1 MDYAEAALKMHR
13 ENHGKLEMASK
24 IPLTTRDE
32 LSTAYTPGVAAPC
45 LKIKEDKSEAYTYTA
60 KGNLV
65 AVVTDGTA
73 VLGLGDIGPEA
84 AMPVMEGKAVL
95 FKKFGGVDAVPI
107 CLDTR
112 DTEEIIE
119 TVKRIAPTF
128 GGINLEDISA
138 PRCFEIER
146 KLKGRCD
153 IPIFHDD
160 QHGTAI
166 ITLAGLSNALKG
178 VGERLEG
185 GRIHRC
191 GLSPP
196 PRVRQPFP
204 SQSCCSRPEQGM
216 SHSATETGPFT
227 SAGRG

>member
-95 FKKFGGVDAVPI
+95 FKKFGGVDALAAIRSQIV
-107 CLDTR
+107 
-112 DTEEIIE
+112 
-119 TVKRIAPTF
+119 
-128 GGINLEDISA
+128 SA
-138 PRCFEIER
+138 LPPGNRTCYWFQ
-146 KLKGRCD
+146 GR
-153 IPIFHDD
+153 
-160 QHGTAI
+160 
-166 ITLAGLSNALKG
+166 
-178 VGERLEG
+178 
-185 GRIHRC
+185 
-191 GLSPP
+191 
-196 PRVRQPFP
+196 
-204 SQSCCSRPEQGM
+204 
-216 SHSATETGPFT
+216 HSSG
-227 SAGRG
+227 